1 MNKITNIETSVIK
14 IPLKRT
20 FTTAV
25 RSTNHIDT
33 IIIKLTLDNGTIG
46 FGAAPATTAITGD
59 TIAGMDFI
67 INELF
72 ASVIIGSYL
81 SDYEQVL
88 KLAFSRAS
96 FNTAAKMAVDLAF
109 HDLLAKQQGTS
120 VAKCL
125 GAKTST
131 LETDV
136 SISCGSIKETIAN
149 IRDGVNIGFNAIK
162 VKTGADFARDLELLQ
177 YIEKEFSNSI
187 KFRFDANQGWTELQ
201 ARQFIEAL
209 NKYDINTELVEQ
221 PIKSYDIK
229 GMRNI
234 TQFSNIPILA
244 DESVFSVADAERL
257 IDERACNMLNIKLAK
272 TGGILVAKEIKKLAD
287 NAGRPCMIGCMA
299 EAPIGMAAATSFVLA
314 EGITM
319 ADLDFLDWVD
329 SSYHGD
335 SVYFDTPNI
344 VLKDDVMGFG
354 FAF

>member
-1 MNKITNIETSVIK
+1 MNKIINIETSVIK

-33 IIIKLTLDNGTIG
+33 IIVKLTLDNGTVGI
-46 FGAAPATTAITGD
+46 GAAPATTAITGD
-59 TIAGMDFI
+59 TISGMGFI

-72 ASVIIGSYL
+72 APVIISSEL

-96 FNTAAKMAVDLAF
+96 FNTGAKMAVDLAF

-120 VAKCL
+120 VAKYL
-125 GAKTST
+125 GAKTNV

-149 IRDGVNIGFNAIK
+149 IRDGVELGFNAIK
-162 VKTGADFARDLELLQ
+162 DIELLKH
-177 YIEKEFSNSI
+177 IEKEFSTNI
-187 KFRFDANQGWTELQ
+187 KFRFDANQGWTEMQ
-201 ARQFIEAL
+201 ARQFIEEL

-221 PIKSYDIK
+221 PVKSYDVK
-229 GMRNI
+229 GMKNI

-257 IDERACNMLNIKLAK
+257 IDEKACNMLNIKLAK
-272 TGGILVAKEIKKLAD
+272 TGGILEAKKIKALAD
-287 NAGRPCMIGCMA
+287 EAGLPCMIGCMA
-299 EAPIGMAAATSFVLA
+299 EAPIGMVAATSFALA
-314 EGITM
+314 ENITM

-344 VLKDDVMGFG
+344 VLKDGVLGLGFN
-354 FAF
+354 FLK

>member
-1 MNKITNIETSVIK
+1 MNKIISLKTSVIK

-33 IIIKLTLDNGTIG
+33 IIIKLTLDNGTVG

-59 TIAGMDFI
+59 TIQGMDFI

-72 ASVIIGSYL
+72 APVIIGSDL
-81 SDYEQVL
+81 ADYEQVL

-96 FNTAAKMAVDLAF
+96 FNTGAKMAIDLAF
-109 HDLLAKQQGTS
+109 HDLLAKQQKVS
-120 VAKCL
+120 VAKYL
-125 GAKTST
+125 GAKTNT

-136 SISCGSIKETIAN
+136 SISCGTIPETIAN
-149 IRDGVNIGFNAIK
+149 IRDGVEAGFSAIK
-162 VKTGADFARDLELLQ
+162 VKTGADFTRDLALLQ
-177 YIEKEFSNSI
+177 HLEKEFTTVT
-187 KFRFDANQGWTELQ
+187 KFRFDANQGWSEKQ
-201 ARQFIEAL
+201 AMQFIEEL
-209 NKYDINTELVEQ
+209 NKYSINTELVEQ
-221 PIKSYDIK
+221 PVKSYDVN

-244 DESVFSVADAERL
+244 DESIFSVADAERL
-257 IDERACNMLNIKLAK
+257 INEKACNMLNIKLAK
-272 TGGILVAKEIKKLAD
+272 TGGILEAKKIKALAD
-287 NAGRPCMIGCMA
+287 EAGLPCMIGCMA
-299 EAPIGMAAATSFVLA
+299 EAPIGMVAAASFALA
-314 EGITM
+314 ENITM

-344 VLKDDVMGFG
+344 ILKNGVLGFG
-354 FAF
+354 FDF